1 MVLGMWEMPS
11 KNSILKKAIATALVY
26 FAWRRNKYLQA
37 QLIKDIWDKD
47 E

>member
-1 MVLGMWEMPS
+1 MVLGVWEMPS
-11 KNSILKKAIATALVY
+11 KNSILKKIVLTFITY

-47 E
+47 V